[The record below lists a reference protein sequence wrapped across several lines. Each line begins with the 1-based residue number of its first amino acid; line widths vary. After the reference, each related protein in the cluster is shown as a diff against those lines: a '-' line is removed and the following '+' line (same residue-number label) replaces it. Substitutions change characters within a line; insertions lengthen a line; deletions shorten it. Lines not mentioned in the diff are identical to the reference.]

1 MSSLVTLKI
10 GLDILKKQEVPIRK
24 MFAHGGY
31 FKVPKVGQTLMSAA
45 INAPVSVLETAGEG
59 GPYGMALLSSYM
71 ISGEELSLEDY
82 LDQKVFREV
91 KTETVMAE
99 DEDVKG
105 FEEYTSLYQK
115 LLKVERLALE
125 VFNA

>member
-1 MSSLVTLKI
+1 
-10 GLDILKKQEVPIRK
+10 
-24 MFAHGGY
+24 
-31 FKVPKVGQTLMSAA
+31 
-45 INAPVSVLETAGEG
+45 
-59 GPYGMALLSSYM
+59 MALLSSYM

>member
-1 MSSLVTLKI
+1 
-10 GLDILKKQEVPIRK
+10 
-24 MFAHGGY
+24 
-31 FKVPKVGQTLMSAA
+31 
-45 INAPVSVLETAGEG
+45 
-59 GPYGMALLSSYM
+59 MALLSSYM

-82 LDQKVFREV
+82 LDQKVFRGV

>member
-1 MSSLVTLKI
+1 MSALVTLKI
-10 GLDILKKQEVPIRK
+10 GLDILKKEEVPIRK

-31 FKVPKVGQTLMSAA
+31 FKVPKVGQTMMSAV
-45 INAPVSVLETAGEG
+45 INAPVSVMETAGEG

-71 ISGEELSLEDY
+71 ISGEDLSLEDY

-91 KTETVMAE
+91 KIETVMAE
-99 DEDVKG
+99 EEDIKG
-105 FEEYTSLYQK
+105 FEEYTSRYQK
-115 LLKVERLALE
+115 LLNVERVALE

>member
-1 MSSLVTLKI
+1 
-10 GLDILKKQEVPIRK
+10 
-24 MFAHGGY
+24 
-31 FKVPKVGQTLMSAA
+31 MSAA
-45 INAPVSVLETAGEG
+45 INAPVSVMETAGEG

-82 LDQKVFREV
+82 LDQKVFRGV

>member
-1 MSSLVTLKI
+1 
-10 GLDILKKQEVPIRK
+10 
-24 MFAHGGY
+24 
-31 FKVPKVGQTLMSAA
+31 
-45 INAPVSVLETAGEG
+45 
-59 GPYGMALLSSYM
+59 M
-71 ISGEELSLEDY
+71 ISGEEWSLEDY
-82 LDQKVFREV
+82 LDQKGFREV

>member
-1 MSSLVTLKI
+1 
-10 GLDILKKQEVPIRK
+10 
-24 MFAHGGY
+24 
-31 FKVPKVGQTLMSAA
+31 MSAV
-45 INAPVSVLETAGEG
+45 INAPVSVMETAGEG

-82 LDQKVFREV
+82 LDQKVFRGV

-115 LLKVERLALE
+115 LLKVEKLALE

>member
-1 MSSLVTLKI
+1 
-10 GLDILKKQEVPIRK
+10 
-24 MFAHGGY
+24 
-31 FKVPKVGQTLMSAA
+31 
-45 INAPVSVLETAGEG
+45 
-59 GPYGMALLSSYM
+59 MALLSSYM

-82 LDQKVFREV
+82 LDQKVFGEV